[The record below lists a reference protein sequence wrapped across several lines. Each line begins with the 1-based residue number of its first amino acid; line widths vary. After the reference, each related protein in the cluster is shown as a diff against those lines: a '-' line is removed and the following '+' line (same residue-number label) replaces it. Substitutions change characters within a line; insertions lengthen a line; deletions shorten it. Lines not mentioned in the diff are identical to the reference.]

1 MPKRSEK
8 EIIRR
13 IRDVDCGLSPENL
26 WCDGEASDTEARATE
41 RRLRKERAAL
51 VKELGR
57 EPTFEEL
64 YERE

>member
-1 MPKRSEK
+1 MPKRSEQ
-8 EIIRR
+8 EIIEK

-26 WCDGEASDTEARATE
+26 WCDGEASAKEARATE
-41 RRLRKERAAL
+41 KRLRKEREAL

-64 YERE
+64 YGR